1 MGRSL
6 KTIVNEF
13 TPPEET
19 ARLQAVLREKGKR
32 GDDGSV
38 KLENLEARPRRI
50 FMVSRSE

>member
-19 ARLQAVLREKGKR
+19 ARLQAVLREKGER

>member
-1 MGRSL
+1 MSRSL

-38 KLENLEARPRRI
+38 KLVGE
-50 FMVSRSE
+50 SELPLRLHASIR